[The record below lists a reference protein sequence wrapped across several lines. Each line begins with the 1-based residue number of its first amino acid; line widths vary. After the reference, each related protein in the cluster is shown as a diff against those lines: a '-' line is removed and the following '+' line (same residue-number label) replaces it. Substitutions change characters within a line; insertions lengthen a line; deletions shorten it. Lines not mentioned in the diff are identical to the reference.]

1 MPKSPVDRPP
11 AFRIPI
17 TYTDT
22 DLKTYQRVILDR
34 QRRDAAPHG
43 WAYWLP
49 LIATGS
55 VVALCGGVLGV
66 IAGLVSQKEGG
77 FLAVL
82 VFAGFYIG
90 AATQPFMWNRFWE
103 KARRVQRDL
112 FRAEYKTGA
121 EILVTDTGIFMRK
134 PNARGFYAFSAIKN
148 ATLEDGL
155 VILWLRTGSPAIAI
169 PIRLVSRSQRERLL
183 SLGGDGAWAR

>member
-1 MPKSPVDRPP
+1 MPEPPVDRPP
-11 AFRIPI
+11 AFRVPI

-22 DLKTYQRVILDR
+22 DLKAYQRVILHR

-66 IAGLVSQKEGG
+66 IAGLVPQKEGG

-90 AATQPFMWNRFWE
+90 ASTQPFMSNRFWV
-103 KARRVQRDL
+103 KAAQVQRDS
-112 FRAEYKTGA
+112 FRAEHKKA
-121 EILVTDTGIFMRK
+121 EILITDTGIFTRRAG
-134 PNARGFYAFSAIKN
+134 ARGFHALSAIKS
-148 ATLEDGL
+148 TTQEDGL
-155 VILWLRTGSPAIAI
+155 VMLWLRSGSAIPI
-169 PIRLVSRSQRERLL
+169 PIRLLSRSQRERLL
-183 SLGGDGAWAR
+183 SLAGDTARAG